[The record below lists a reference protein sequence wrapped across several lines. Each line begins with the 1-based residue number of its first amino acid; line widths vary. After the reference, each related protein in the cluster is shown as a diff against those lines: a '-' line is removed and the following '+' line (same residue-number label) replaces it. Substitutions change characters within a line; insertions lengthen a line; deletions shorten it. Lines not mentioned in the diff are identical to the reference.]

1 MKDEGEV
8 EAVNVRKETQNKEEN
23 EETLDLS
30 TCAQK
35 SFSKLISLNCGSSM
49 VTAADLMML
58 WMEE

>member
-1 MKDEGEV
+1 M
-8 EAVNVRKETQNKEEN
+8 N

-35 SFSKLISLNCGSSM
+35 SFSKFMSLNCGSSM